1 MLKIEDV
8 SNNFFSKVICIEL
21 IYVPCWLRYAVFIV
35 SQENISGV
43 FMMIQLLHSIG
54 VDEYEVGETAEIP
67 VTNIQMVLPA
77 PVVLKKR
84 ICIPAGSTTLQLMT
98 QDVSIY

>member
-1 MLKIEDV
+1 M
-8 SNNFFSKVICIEL
+8 
-21 IYVPCWLRYAVFIV
+21 FIV

-43 FMMIQLLHSIG
+43 FMMIQLLHSNE

-77 PVVLKKR
+77 PVF
-84 ICIPAGSTTLQLMT
+84 
-98 QDVSIY
+98 